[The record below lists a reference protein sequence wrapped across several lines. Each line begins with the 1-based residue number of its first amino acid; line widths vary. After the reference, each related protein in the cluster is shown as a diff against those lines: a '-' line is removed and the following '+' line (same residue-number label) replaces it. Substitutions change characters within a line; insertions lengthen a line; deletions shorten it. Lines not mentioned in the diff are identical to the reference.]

1 MKMTR
6 KKSQGFDILK
16 IKILTYEKLNFNKSG
31 KHSKPGEL
39 WPAGNRAAIPQ
50 RRFRRSG
57 FRYRQPEHRYPV
69 AR

>member
-31 KHSKPGEL
+31 KHRKLRKL
-39 WPAGNRAAIPQ
+39 W
-50 RRFRRSG
+50 SG
-57 FRYRQPEHRYPV
+57 
-69 AR
+69 A